1 MSAPYQPYQPFK
13 RRSAGLSALTG
24 HPAHGA
30 SLIVVMLLLVVV
42 SILGVSA
49 VQISMMGER
58 ATRND
63 RDLQVAWQ
71 AAEAGLVDASFDLEG
86 LPASSTSKRNALFKP
101 GEVDVIKFEVG
112 CGTSSLSQGLCAY
125 NLAGK
130 PAWLAVDFTSNA
142 ATAATTE
149 FGTFT
154 DRKFASGDA
163 GVQPARPPRYV
174 IELVEN
180 YDSRTKALKDR
191 EPVFRVTSMGFG
203 PNLTTQVVLQMLY
216 RN

>member
-1 MSAPYQPYQPFK
+1 MPTLYKPFK
-13 RRSAGLSALTG
+13 RRNAGLSVSLR
-24 HPAHGA
+24 HPARGA

-112 CGTSSLSQGLCAY
+112 CGTSSLSKGLCAY

-130 PAWLAVDFTSNA
+130 PAWLAVDFTSVATNA
-142 ATAATTE
+142 PTTA

-154 DRKFASGDA
+154 DREFASGAA
-163 GVQPARPPRYV
+163 GVQPATPPRYV
-174 IELVEN
+174 IEIVDDFN
-180 YDSRTKALKDR
+180 SRTKSTPERKH
-191 EPVFRVTSMGFG
+191 VFRVTSMGFG

>member
-1 MSAPYQPYQPFK
+1 M
-13 RRSAGLSALTG
+13 
-24 HPAHGA
+24 
-30 SLIVVMLLLVVV
+30 
-42 SILGVSA
+42 
-49 VQISMMGER
+49 
-58 ATRND
+58 
-63 RDLQVAWQ
+63 AWQ

-86 LPASSTSKRNALFKP
+86 LPASSTSKRNTLFKR
-101 GEVDVIKFEVG
+101 GEVDIIKFEVG
-112 CGTSSLSQGLCAY
+112 CGTSSLSKGLCAY

-142 ATAATTE
+142 AAAATTG

-154 DRKFASGDA
+154 DREFASGAA
-163 GVQPARPPRYV
+163 GVQPVRPPRYV
-174 IELVEN
+174 IELVDN

-203 PNLTTQVVLQMLY
+203 PSLTTQVVLQMLY

>member
-1 MSAPYQPYQPFK
+1 MPTLYKPFK
-13 RRSAGLSALTG
+13 RRNAGLSVSLR
-24 HPAHGA
+24 HPARGA